1 MFVMQCVLFF
11 WCNVDMVVIGCVQNL
26 WKECN
31 IWWMEEDNVCLVW
44 CSSGGG
50 VVFYDFGNICF
61 IFMVGKLEYDKII
74 FMLIVFNVLN
84 VFGVSVEVFGCNDLV
99 VKIVEGDCKVLGLVY
114 CEIKD
119 CGFYYGILLFNV
131 DFSCLVNY
139 FNLDKKKLVVKG
151 IILVCFCVINFIELL
166 LGIIYEQVCEV
177 IIKVFFVYYGE
188 CVEVEIIFL
197 DKMLDLLN
205 FVEIFVCQSSW
216 EWNFGQVLVFLY
228 LLDECFSWGG
238 VELYFDVEKGYIICV
253 QVFIDSFNF
262 VLLEV
267 FVG

>member
-1 MFVMQCVLFF
+1 M
-11 WCNVDMVVIGCVQNL
+11 WC
-26 WKECN
+26 
-31 IWWMEEDNVCLVW
+31 MEEDNVCLVC

-74 FMLIVFNVLN
+74 FIYIVFVVLN
-84 VFGVSVEVFGCNDLV
+84 LLGVMVDVLGCNDLV
-99 VKIVEGDCKVLGLVY
+99 VKMLDGDCKVFGLVY

-119 CGFYYGILLFNV
+119 CGFYYGMLLLNV

-139 FNLDKKKLVVKG
+139 LNFDKKKFVVKG
-151 IILVCFCVINFIELL
+151 IIFVCFCVVNFIELL
-166 LGIIYEQVCEV
+166 LGIIYEQVCQVVME
-177 IIKVFFVYYGE
+177 VFFVYYGE
-188 CVEVEIIFL
+188 CVDVEVILL

-216 EWNFGQVLVFLY
+216 EWNFGQVLVFSY
-228 LLDECFSWGG
+228 LLDEYFIWGG
-238 VELYFDVEKGYIICV
+238 VELYFDVEKGVIICV
-253 QVFIDSFNF
+253 QVFIDSLNL

-267 FVG
+267 LVG